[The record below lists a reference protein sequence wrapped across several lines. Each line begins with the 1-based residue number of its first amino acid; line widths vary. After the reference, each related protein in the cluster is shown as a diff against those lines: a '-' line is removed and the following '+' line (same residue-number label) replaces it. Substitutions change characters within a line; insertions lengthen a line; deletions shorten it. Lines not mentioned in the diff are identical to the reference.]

1 MLKVFSNQNDF
12 MVCGRGRASC
22 KRANSTTSY
31 RIFPCLLKPG
41 AAGGWSCGMMSSWQ
55 PPSPGRAGKGQ
66 AMSSL
71 PLLLCRSPRV
81 PASKTQVLLHLRM
94 LGLSHL
100 KKKKRRNQSVR
111 KRIYGAGQDA
121 VDDETSLIPTG
132 NVMLREEPA
141 ASGEIKYP
149 GGVMVRGWGE
159 WVGWAAG
166 KAAPP
171 HPAPTPAVLTR
182 PFAPAAPASPF

>member
-1 MLKVFSNQNDF
+1 MS
-12 MVCGRGRASC
+12 
-22 KRANSTTSY
+22 
-31 RIFPCLLKPG
+31 PE
-41 AAGGWSCGMMSSWQ
+41 AGSSWGLVLWDDELLAATQ
-55 PPSPGRAGKGQ
+55 PRWGWQRAGNVQPPPSPSPQSQGSSQQNAGFT
-66 AMSSL
+66 
-71 PLLLCRSPRV
+71 PSPH
-81 PASKTQVLLHLRM
+81 A
-94 LGLSHL
+94 GLKPFK

-121 VDDETSLIPTG
+121 VDDETSLVPTG

-166 KAAPP
+166 RAAPPHPAPP

-182 PFAPAAPASPF
+182 PFAPAAPASAF